1 MVLDGL
7 NVSRVTAANE
17 ARDLDS
23 HDRDLTV
30 SQQLTLREKPVFKRL
45 GAISVATV
53 ALAIAIPLAAPAN
66 AAPAKTDTTVSYMK
80 VVGGLGC
87 C

>member
-1 MVLDGL
+1 
-7 NVSRVTAANE
+7 
-17 ARDLDS
+17 
-23 HDRDLTV
+23 LTT
-30 SQQLTLREKPVFKRL
+30 SQQLKLREKPVFKRL

-66 AAPAKTDTTVSYMK
+66 AAPAKDNTTISYNRT
-80 VVGGLGC
+80 VGGLGC

>member
-17 ARDLDS
+17 ARDLDAYD
-23 HDRDLTV
+23 HGLAV
-30 SQQLTLREKPVFKRL
+30 SQQIKLREKPVFKRL

-66 AAPAKTDTTVSYMK
+66 AAPTHDKGATSYMRIG
-80 VVGGLGC
+80 GGLPC

>member
-1 MVLDGL
+1 M
-7 NVSRVTAANE
+7 
-17 ARDLDS
+17 
-23 HDRDLTV
+23 
-30 SQQLTLREKPVFKRL
+30 FKRL

-66 AAPAKTDTTVSYMK
+66 AAPAKDNTTISYNRT
-80 VVGGLGC
+80 VGGFGC